1 MGRGYESPA
10 SSVNVPE
17 TVPKAGALV
26 VLEGVVVAHAARDA
40 ELRAI
45 TKSMLSIRFIFNLDT
60 SKCRRNGV
68 SY

>member
-1 MGRGYESPA
+1 MGRGYEIPA
-10 SSVNVPE
+10 SNVKVPE

-26 VLEGVVVAHAARDA
+26 VLEGVVVAHAAREA
-40 ELRAI
+40 EPSAI
-45 TKSMLSIRFIFNLDT
+45 AKSMLSIRFIFNLDT